1 LIDTPI
7 KINESFLVKIIEEA
21 IDNAIKFS
29 SPISTINVNSS
40 LEGNKY
46 VLSIKNYGVGMSES
60 DVEAIQPF
68 LQFQRSVQEQQGM
81 GLGLA
86 IIFKVMSIFGG
97 SAEISSE
104 KDDFFEIILKF
115 QLSDVSVEDFLQS

>member
-1 LIDTPI
+1 
-7 KINESFLVKIIEEA
+7 
-21 IDNAIKFS
+21 
-29 SPISTINVNSS
+29 

-60 DVEAIQPF
+60 DVESIQPF